1 MYLFTPALIVS
12 EDYLLSKHWSDIL
25 CQQVSSAYQ
34 PDVKQSCQQERFGT
48 SLFEFLQTGICAQ
61 CRHGHCQHEG
71 IDVLNGTV
79 QWNIFYGL
87 GSCEV
92 LQQGVQTDD
101 TDESECKILLFSA
114 LPSGFAFFRPANAK
128 LMMTSTGA
136 SIMTRIIL
144 VMVAAS

>member
-34 PDVKQSCQQERFGT
+34 PDVKQSCQQEWFGT
-48 SLFEFLQTGICAQ
+48 SLFEFLQTGICTQ
-61 CRHGHCQHEG
+61 CCHGHCQHKG

-87 GSCEV
+87 GSCKV

-101 TDESECKILLFSA
+101 TDESECKPRNSDFALFSFTFRICFFFV
-114 LPSGFAFFRPANAK
+114 LPMQS
-128 LMMTSTGA
+128 S
-136 SIMTRIIL
+136 
-144 VMVAAS
+144 